1 MQLVVKVD
9 LARTK
14 DPAGHVRRLAA
25 AAAPGATAEEVFPG
39 QRDGA
44 SAGLVTLR
52 LPPRLAQDRIEAC
65 LDALRADPAVQYAQP
80 PPPRRAR

>member
-39 QRDGA
+39 LRDGA
-44 SAGLVTLR
+44 SAGLVTLHLPSR
-52 LPPRLAQDRIEAC
+52 LDRARVDAC
-65 LDALRADPAVQYAQP
+65 LDLLRADPAVQYAEP
-80 PPPRRAR
+80 PAPRRAR